1 MGEWKKRKDLEN
13 LPFDFE
19 KLEDMMDELM
29 DALFEAEEENLRG
42 RPAIMGFSIR
52 LDSEGN
58 PKMQEFGNIAK
69 NKKNPAV
76 LKAREPLVDLI
87 YFNNDLTLTAEM
99 PGVERGDLEVNIS
112 GNEIELLTRGQIHF
126 YKRIAIDRQIKSK
139 GMKISL
145 NNGIVEIKFRLK

>member
-1 MGEWKKRKDLEN
+1 MGKWKKRKDLED

-29 DALFEAEEENLRG
+29 DALFESEEENLRG
-42 RPAIMGFSIR
+42 KPAIMGFSIR

-69 NKKNPAV
+69 KKKKPAV
-76 LKAREPLVDLI
+76 MKAREPLVDLI
-87 YFNNDLTLTAEM
+87 YSDDSLTITAEM
-99 PGVERGDLEVNIS
+99 PGAEKKDLKVKVD
-112 GNEIELLTRGQIHF
+112 GNDIEILTDGKVRF
-126 YKRIAIDRQIKSK
+126 YKRIVVDRPIKSK
-139 GMKISL
+139 GIKISL